1 MKGLSDLREGGG
13 ILEDSQIVALYLQR
27 DERAISL
34 SAETYGGYCRS
45 IAMRILRNPEDA
57 EECVNDTWLHAWNSI
72 PPHQPEVLSAYLG
85 KMTRWIC
92 LKKWRALRSQ
102 KRGGGEVDL
111 AYEELSESIPDS
123 RPFNDILTE
132 KALAESLTRFLKVL
146 PEKERRVFLRRYW
159 FFDSVAQIS
168 SSMGFSQSKVKTMLW
183 RIRKKL
189 MDHLK
194 KEGFFG

>member
-1 MKGLSDLREGGG
+1 M
-13 ILEDSQIVALYLQR
+13 EDSQIVALYLQR

-85 KMTRWIC
+85 KLTRWIC

-159 FFDSVAQIS
+159 FFESVAQIS

-194 KEGFFG
+194 KEGFLDERR